1 MANVLDLSP
10 ADFRNYLAE
19 SQSMHGYTPDRINQL
34 RAAYRHH
41 NSLSGALD
49 RAGEQ
54 GLDGMNTSTF
64 LPLAGP
70 QGMSIW
76 DALKSGQAQTR
87 FKDWATDAVGAVVRG
102 VENPRNAAQGLLSPE
117 EMPSAGMESAGFAML
132 GAGSIPARLRV
143 PEPGGQTVGTN
154 FGGVGHNQGPP
165 LEPDEL
171 IPPARPDDLPTYS
184 PSVRAAEQLPQEK
197 GTYEQFRKML
207 LDRGAK
213 EDELEWSGFDAYFR
227 DQERVTKAG
236 VLSYLMDNA
245 GDKMID
251 VESNTAEGMLD
262 DDSSADPDDMIE
274 RYVETNLLDEVYYY
288 LNDVRHQWLNDG
300 DHMLARDMDEADLRI
315 AAAEH
320 DITDLDEFK
329 QLLVDEYDGADT
341 WMSPSTWGGGA
352 RPRGYTIHADED
364 AALDYVIDED
374 MAREMAHDSLYEHAR
389 SMDVVEL
396 ADNLGLGGMANVAD
410 SGVKFADW
418 FTKGARDYTENRF
431 VYSPADH
438 ASRGPTFDA
447 AHHDESDIM
456 VHTRTAQ
463 FPLSLRSGNVHH
475 VGEVQSDW
483 GQQLRREGAVFGEHG
498 KIYRSRT
505 FDEQKGIAEGVAA
518 SSELFKLRE
527 HAKNVYRHERS
538 FDDVW
543 TLHNDP
549 SYGLDA
555 DIYKH
560 HYGVPITA
568 RAPDAAP
575 FNPTGQQILDYFL
588 DPTVKTDAAVKMKEQ
603 YGDQYEKLSRARST
617 GLDIDKQKAKTG
629 GPLIA
634 STNKWVDFALR
645 QELRNA
651 VQSGNEWMT
660 ISNPDMVQKM
670 TMGQTHGQGEFYGKI
685 VPQRLQKII
694 RSFDKNAKLQ
704 KTSILTADGEKEV
717 LGIRLTDD
725 LVRKMADK
733 GMPIFSNASA
743 PAASVGLLSA
753 TDTQQQ
759 QQPMR
764 GLLQ

>member
-19 SQSMHGYTPDRINQL
+19 SQGMHGYTPDRINQL

-87 FKDWATDAVGAVVRG
+87 FKDWATDALGAVVRG
-102 VENPRNAAQGLLSPE
+102 VENPRSAAQGLLSPE
-117 EMPSAGMESAGFAML
+117 EMNSAAMESAGFAML

-143 PEPGGQTVGTN
+143 PDPGGQTVGTN
-154 FGGVGHNQGPP
+154 FGGVGHNQGAP

-171 IPPARPDDLPTYS
+171 IDPARLVDIPTYS

-227 DQERVTKAG
+227 DHERVTKAG

-251 VESNTAEGMLD
+251 VESNTAEGILD
-262 DDSSADPDDMIE
+262 EDSTVDPDDMIS
-274 RYVETNLLDEVYYY
+274 RYVDANLNDEIGYY
-288 LNDVRHQWLNDG
+288 LGDVRNEWLYDG
-300 DHMLARDMDEADLRI
+300 DHMQARDMDEADLRI

-352 RPRGYTIHADED
+352 RPRDYTIHADKD
-364 AALDYVIDED
+364 AALDYVLDED
-374 MAREMAHDSLYEHAR
+374 MAREMASEGLYEHAR
-389 SMDVVEL
+389 SMDVVDL

-418 FTKGARDYTENRF
+418 FTKGARDYTESRYIYEP
-431 VYSPADH
+431 VDYI
-438 ASRGPTFDA
+438 SRGPTFDA

-463 FPLSLRSGNVHH
+463 FPLSLRSGNAYH

-483 GQQLRREGAVFGEHG
+483 GQQLRREAEAFGEHG

-505 FDEQKGIAEGVAA
+505 FDEQKGIAEGIAA

-527 HAKNVYRHERS
+527 HAKNVYRHESS
-538 FDDVW
+538 FDDVD
-543 TLHNDP
+543 DP
-549 SYGLDA
+549 STGLDA

-560 HYGVPITA
+560 HYGVPITT
-568 RAPDAAP
+568 RDPDAQP
-575 FNPTGQQILDYFL
+575 FNPTGQQILDYLL
-588 DPTVKTDAAVKMKEQ
+588 DPTVKTDAAVKMKEL
-603 YGDQYEKLSRARST
+603 YGDQYKKLSRARST

-651 VQSGNEWMT
+651 VQSGNEWLT
-660 ISNPDMVQKM
+660 ISSPEMVQKM

-725 LVRKMADK
+725 LVRKIADK

-743 PAASVGLLSA
+743 PAASIGLLSA

>member
-1 MANVLDLSP
+1 
-10 ADFRNYLAE
+10 
-19 SQSMHGYTPDRINQL
+19 
-34 RAAYRHH
+34 
-41 NSLSGALD
+41 
-49 RAGEQ
+49 
-54 GLDGMNTSTF
+54 
-64 LPLAGP
+64 
-70 QGMSIW
+70 
-76 DALKSGQAQTR
+76 
-87 FKDWATDAVGAVVRG
+87 
-102 VENPRNAAQGLLSPE
+102 
-117 EMPSAGMESAGFAML
+117 MPSAGMESAGFAML

-143 PEPGGQTVGTN
+143 PDPGGQTVGTN

-171 IPPARPDDLPTYS
+171 IDPARLVDIPTYS
-184 PSVRAAEQLPQEK
+184 PSVRAAEQLPQER

-236 VLSYLMDNA
+236 VLAYLMDNA
-245 GDKMID
+245 GEKMID
-251 VESNTAEGMLD
+251 VESNTAEGILDEDSSVDIDDLLVRYHEANYDAEYDYVRDEWRPELFDRGDNNFIKASDLTHEQGLDLIQYYREDAIDFNPAQLTD
-262 DDSSADPDDMIE
+262 DDYVYLPDKGRMTFAGE
-274 RYVETNLLDEVYYY
+274 LPEKLTREEALD
-288 LNDVRHQWLNDG
+288 RF
-300 DHMLARDMDEADLRI
+300 MDDD
-315 AAAEH
+315 
-320 DITDLDEFK
+320 DIK
-329 QLLVDEYDGADT
+329 DGAN
-341 WMSPSTWGGGA
+341 S
-352 RPRGYTIHADED
+352 RIYD
-364 AALDYVIDED
+364 AAG
-374 MAREMAHDSLYEHAR
+374 M
-389 SMDVVEL
+389 MDVVEL
-396 ADNLGLGGMANVAD
+396 REALGLGGTAD
-410 SGVKFADW
+410 AASSGVQFSEY
-418 FTKGARDYTENRF
+418 FTPGARDYTENRF
-431 VYSPADH
+431 VYSPVDD

-463 FPLSLRSGNVHH
+463 FPLSLRSGNAYH

-483 GQQLRREGAVFGEHG
+483 GQQLRREAEAFGEHG

-505 FDEQKGIAEGVAA
+505 FDEQKGIAEGIAA

-527 HAKNVYRHERS
+527 HAKNVYRHESS
-538 FDDVW
+538 FDDVD
-543 TLHNDP
+543 DP
-549 SYGLDA
+549 STGLDA

-560 HYGVPITA
+560 HYGVPITT
-568 RAPDAAP
+568 RDPDARP
-575 FNPTGQQILDYFL
+575 FNPDDQQILDYFL
-588 DPTVKTDAAVKMKEQ
+588 DWSVKTDAAVKMKEQ

-651 VQSGNEWMT
+651 VQSGNEWLT
-660 ISNPDMVQKM
+660 ISSPEMVQKM

-704 KTSILTADGEKEV
+704 KTSILTGDGDKEV

-725 LVRKMADK
+725 LVRKIADK

-743 PAASVGLLSA
+743 PAASIGLLSA